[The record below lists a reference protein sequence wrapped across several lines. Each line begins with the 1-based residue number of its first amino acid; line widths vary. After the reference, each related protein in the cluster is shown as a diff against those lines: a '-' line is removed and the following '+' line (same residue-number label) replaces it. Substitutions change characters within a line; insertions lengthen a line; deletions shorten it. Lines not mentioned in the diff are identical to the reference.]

1 MKNSMDVL
9 SAICD
14 LVREEGGSIQG
25 AQLFNV
31 LYQHHPHARA
41 VIGTM
46 KPKQF
51 VLQHPTRL
59 RWEDGGC
66 GVVFL
71 QNSRNNS
78 RTNKGDTV
86 DKFYEAIRGDHA
98 LLTECEDV
106 TGFKAAYARWRQEK
120 QSNGD
125 IIREPPSTILYRMIR
140 KNLIQELFPGVDRN
154 VLVFRGLRGNEANLT
169 NRQRQKR
176 AAERVHSQRG
186 TIEKSSFLTWNDR
199 RWA

>member
-1 MKNSMDVL
+1 MRGRALSNMRLGARRGRLHSRCATFQRTL
-9 SAICD
+9 SAPPA
-14 LVREEGGSIQG
+14 RQG
-25 AQLFNV
+25 CNRDDEAQTI
-31 LYQHHPHARA
+31 RA
-41 VIGTM
+41 AASYALALGRR
-46 KPKQF
+46 
-51 VLQHPTRL
+51 RL
-59 RWEDGGC
+59 WCSVSPE
-66 GVVFL
+66 L
-71 QNSRNNS
+71 ENNS

-140 KNLIQELFPGVDRN
+140 KNLIQELFPGADRN